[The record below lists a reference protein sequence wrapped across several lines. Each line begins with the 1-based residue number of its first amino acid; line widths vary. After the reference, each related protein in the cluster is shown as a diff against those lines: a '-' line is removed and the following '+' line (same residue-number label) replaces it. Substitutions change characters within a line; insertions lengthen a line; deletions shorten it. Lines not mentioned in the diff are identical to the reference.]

1 MNRTIRINP
10 EQKTGMRTISTRVLL
25 FFVGLGIASADLTA
39 GSTELVQTATFSAA
53 SVAAGVDGGLELN
66 SGAKRKK
73 KKQQPQRT
81 YTRRGNPEV
90 TRRVATELIV
100 NHLPELAKLIDLFS
114 DNSAATDSVDL
125 NDSEDADPTASVPTA
140 KSISLATT
148 GNDDYDESEMS
159 EEDDPDQ
166 IGLDDEEMLAL
177 EEDDMTIDAFYEEF
191 TDYMK
196 AIHGESH
203 ITDNGIDMIV
213 MMETLVDWLGTRYL
227 FGGVSESGIDCSA
240 FTRMMCRENGVQIP
254 RTAAAQWDAQGEPVE
269 REELAFGDL
278 IFFHTRAAVYVSHVG
293 IYLGNDMFCH
303 ASSRNGVTVS
313 SLTSNY
319 YDAHYIGARRFDFT
333 DVVRDEPTAMTSEP
347 AQKSETD
354 SSDKRTGVAS
364 TGG

>member
-1 MNRTIRINP
+1 MNRSISNYRG
-10 EQKTGMRTISTRVLL
+10 QKKGMGIISTRVLL
-25 FFVGLGIASADLTA
+25 FFIGLGVA
-39 GSTELVQTATFSAA
+39 STELRAETFSLLETASLSAA
-53 SVAAGVDGGLELN
+53 TITAGINHGLELN
-66 SGAKRKK
+66 AGTKRKK
-73 KKQQPQRT
+73 KKRQQRRT

-100 NHLPELAKLIDLFS
+100 NRLPELARLVNLIEAESRSGDTLS
-114 DNSAATDSVDL
+114 TEIIDA
-125 NDSEDADPTASVPTA
+125 EDADPTATVPTA
-140 KSISLATT
+140 ESIDLITT
-148 GNDDYDESEMS
+148 GDGSYDESEMS

-166 IGLDDEEMLAL
+166 LGLDDEEMLAL

-196 AIHGESH
+196 SIHGEAH

-240 FTRMMCRENGVQIP
+240 FTRMMCRENGIQIP

-319 YDAHYIGARRFDFT
+319 YDTHYIGARRFDFT
-333 DVVRDEPTAMTSEP
+333 QVDREEPSARDAAEENQNGIDAAE
-347 AQKSETD
+347 
-354 SSDKRTGVAS
+354 VAS
-364 TGG
+364 NGGS